1 MPDEPLSMQ
10 AVSSIT
16 LTEAAAR
23 HIRRTIEKRGR
34 GIGMRLAVKKAGC
47 SGLSYAVEVADQ
59 VGELDTQFES
69 HGVRLLVDA
78 KSLVYV
84 LGVEIDFV
92 REGLNE
98 SFKFRNPNAKGSCG
112 CGESFAA

>member
-1 MPDEPLSMQ
+1 MSVEQVTSS
-10 AVSSIT
+10 VS

-23 HIRRTIEKRGR
+23 QIRRTIEKRGR
-34 GIGMRLAVKKAGC
+34 GIGLRLAVKQAGC
-47 SGLSYAVEVADQ
+47 SGLSYAVEVADEA
-59 VGELDTQFES
+59 GELDAQFES
-69 HGVRLLVDA
+69 QGVRLLVDP

-92 REGLNE
+92 RQGLNE
-98 SFKFRNPNAKGSCG
+98 GFKFRNPNAKGSCG